1 MFDQTTGR
9 SRCFGFLTFQDP
21 AVIDTV
27 LSRIHVLD
35 KKQIDPK
42 RASQRHQNTNVFLN
56 QSSQRNYSLPSK
68 IFIGGLHMDA
78 TEELI
83 SSILTERYGP
93 VLEVSLMRDR
103 ESGRFRGFGFVSFT
117 EPRSALLAC
126 TEGSITI
133 LGRRVDIK
141 EATRRQNQQQQQLPL
156 SQIQLPPTISRTPPT
171 TYAPPN
177 DDLSP
182 EDQAKQEEAWKDYY
196 EKNPEYYYQM
206 IKIYSD
212 PVLLKEYLAQY
223 YGNSFDSI
231 SSDVSTNVGA
241 SNCSDNTTRVNK
253 SSTAENTSK
262 TSNEI
267 DDRDEKLQS
276 SSFNNRHH
284 RQDDNPKEYNSR
296 YNIERRYREYYDEQ
310 RRYDG
315 RYDSG
320 REDRRIGRFDR
331 NDRYNDRGSRYNNDY
346 RRNDRYRSS
355 RSRSPSSAPAPHSP
369 PIPHKSHNEED
380 EHEEQ
385 RQYGGGRR
393 VRVARY

>member
-42 RASQRHQNTNVFLN
+42 RASQRHQNTNAFPN
-56 QSSQRNYSLPSK
+56 QSSQRNHSSPSK

-78 TEELI
+78 TEEII
-83 SSILTERYGP
+83 SSILTERFGP
-93 VLEVSLMRDR
+93 VLEISLMRDR

-126 TEGSITI
+126 SEGSITI
-133 LGRRVDIK
+133 LGRRADIK
-141 EATRRQNQQQQQLPL
+141 EATRRQNQQQNQQQLPL
-156 SQIQLPPTISRTPPT
+156 SQIHLPPTIPRTPPT

-177 DDLSP
+177 EDLSP
-182 EDQAKQEEAWKDYY
+182 EDQIKQEEAWKEYY

-223 YGNSFDSI
+223 YGNSVDSV
-231 SSDVSTNVGA
+231 SSDASTDVGVG
-241 SNCSDNTTRVNK
+241 SNNTTSVIKN
-253 SSTAENTSK
+253 STAENTSES
-262 TSNEI
+262 TNEI
-267 DDRDEKLQS
+267 DDCNEKLQ

-284 RQDDNPKEYNSR
+284 RQDDHHREYNSC
-296 YNIERRYREYYDEQ
+296 YNVERRYRGYDDDQ

-315 RYDSG
+315 HYDNG
-320 REDRRIGRFDR
+320 RDDKHIGRYDR
-331 NDRYNDRGSRYNNDY
+331 NDRYNDRRSRYINDY

-355 RSRSPSSAPAPHSP
+355 HSRSPSP
-369 PIPHKSHNEED
+369 PISHKSHKEE
-380 EHEEQ
+380 EKYEER